1 MDENSV
7 VIKWL
12 KANGYSPNVGYYSNI
27 KFWEQW
33 WRNSVDKF
41 HTYRDPEGQEREL
54 FKLGMA
60 KRGCEDWSSIL
71 YTEKDSLSCD
81 DKKNQEYL
89 DKVLKDLKFDDV
101 MPENIENA
109 MWSGT
114 LATII
119 RIKKAYIENGELKAD
134 EKTNM
139 KLVNVKADS
148 IVPLRVEAGEIIDVA
163 FVSTIQKED
172 ETIYYIELHELKDEG
187 YVIRNVYLDE
197 KGEVVKNENVLM
209 EYHTKSNIPLFS
221 IMEPRIVNNLK
232 NSNGLGIS
240 IYGNAVDELKGCDL
254 TYNNYLMDTYLGGK
268 KIFYNK
274 SLVKYETK
282 VYRDENGNEVV
293 KEIPIYPDDLAR
305 QQFRVLD
312 TDVNSANNDALIH
325 EYNPSLRTDENERNI
340 NLALSLF
347 SFKIG
352 LGKARYKFENGN
364 IVTATQYVGDN
375 QDLISNAKKHRKA
388 LNEYTVGIARAIL
401 LLGRILF
408 NQGTNEEDN
417 IELTNKDGFLVD
429 DETLQEQYRQDFKDG
444 LMSKKTYLMKA
455 RGMSEADAEA
465 ELALV
470 KEQNPS
476 INDILGE

>member
-7 VIKWL
+7 IIKWL
-12 KANGYSPNVGYYSNI
+12 NKNGYSPQTDYYSNI
-27 KFWEQW
+27 DLWEQW
-33 WRNSVDKF
+33 WRNNVTKF
-41 HTYRDPEGQEREL
+41 HEYRDPDGEKREL

-71 YTEKDSLSCD
+71 YTEKDSLSCE
-81 DKKNQEYL
+81 DKNNQEYL
-89 DKVLKDLKFDDV
+89 DKVLADLKFDDII
-101 MPENIENA
+101 PENIENA

-114 LATII
+114 VGTII
-119 RIKKAYIENGELKAD
+119 RIKNAYIEDGKLKAD
-134 EKTNM
+134 EKTKM
-139 KLVNVKADS
+139 KFVNVNADS
-148 IVPLRVEAGEIIDVA
+148 VIPLRVEAGEIIDVA
-163 FVSTIQKED
+163 FASTIQKQD
-172 ETIYYIELHELKDEG
+172 ETIYYLELHELKEEG
-187 YVIRNVYLDE
+187 YVIRNIYLND
-197 KGEVVKNENVLM
+197 KGEEVSNENVIG
-209 EYHTKSNIPLFS
+209 EYKTGSKYPLFS
-221 IMEPRIVNNLK
+221 VLSPGITNNIK
-232 NSNGLGIS
+232 NNNGLGIS
-240 IYGNAVDELKGCDL
+240 IYANAIDELKGCDL

-268 KIFYNK
+268 KVFYNK
-274 SLVKYETK
+274 SLVKYVIKTITDK
-282 VYRDENGNEVV
+282 DGNV
-293 KEIPIYPDDLAR
+293 KTEEIPIYPDDLAR
-305 QQFRVLD
+305 QQFRILED
-312 TDVNSANNDALIH
+312 DVNNANSDALIH

-340 NLALSLF
+340 NLSLSLY

-375 QDLISNAKKHRKA
+375 QDLVSNAKKHRKA
-388 LNEYTVGIARAIL
+388 LNKYTVGIARAIL

-408 NQGTNEEDN
+408 NESVNEEDN

-470 KEQNPS
+470 REQNPS

>member
-12 KANGYSPNVGYYSNI
+12 QAKGYSPVTDYYSKI
-27 KFWEQW
+27 GIWEQW
-33 WRNSVDKF
+33 WRDSVTDF
-41 HTYRDPEGQEREL
+41 HQYRDPDGNKREL

-71 YTEKDSLSCD
+71 YTEKDTLSCED
-81 DKKNQEYL
+81 PNNQKYL
-89 DKVLKDLKFDDV
+89 DAKLKDLKFDDV
-101 MPENIENA
+101 IPENIENA

-114 LATII
+114 VATVV
-119 RIKKAYIENGELKAD
+119 RITGAYIEDGKLSAD
-134 EKTNM
+134 EKTNI
-139 KLVNVKADS
+139 KLVNVNADC
-148 IVPLRVEAGEIIDVA
+148 IIPLRVEAGEIIDVA
-163 FVSTIQKED
+163 LVSTIQKED
-172 ETIYYIELHELKDEG
+172 DILYYIEIHELKDEG
-187 YVIRNVYLDE
+187 YVIQNVYLNE
-197 KGEVVKNENVLM
+197 KGEVTANNNVLS
-209 EYHTKSNIPLFS
+209 EYHTYSNIPLFS
-221 IMEPRIVNNLK
+221 TLEPKIVNNIK
-232 NSNGLGIS
+232 QNNGLGMS
-240 IYGNAVDELKGCDL
+240 IYGNAIDELKGCDL
-254 TYNNYLMDTYLGGK
+254 AFNNYLMDTFLGGK

-274 SLVKYETK
+274 SLVKYEIRK
-282 VYRDENGNEVV
+282 RLDKNGNEVTE
-293 KEIPIYPDDLAR
+293 EIPIYPDDLAR
-305 QQFRVLD
+305 QQFRILGD
-312 TDVNSANNDALIH
+312 ETTNANDDALIH
-325 EYNPSLRTDENERNI
+325 EYNPSLRTDENEQNI
-340 NLALSLF
+340 NLALSLY

-375 QDLISNAKKHRKA
+375 QDLVSNAKKHRKA

-408 NQGTNEEDN
+408 NQPTNEEDN

-455 RGMSEADAEA
+455 RGMSEADAET

-470 KEQNPS
+470 KAQNPS